1 MPAPAVDSS
10 RFRHRKISVKQR
22 LRIYKSHEIKD
33 LEQEDVSAI
42 SSQHQQ
48 RELMEIETGVEK
60 NEEKEEHLYKI
71 LQSNQLRENKKDLF
85 IPTPDASK
93 TWDEFDRFYQ
103 GEFKCPTSYIQ
114 FSAQLE
120 DCCGTLYN
128 MDEEDE
134 IFLADLN
141 KSLADSVEPLTEDEF
156 ELIMANFESSIKDRQ
171 PFLSMDPESILSF
184 ADLKPTMLK
193 NDVGDSGVK
202 KELAKEIGMPEDE
215 PFLTMFDN
223 KRPLGKREKN
233 METLIELFGEK
244 IHDHWKQRKISRHG
258 CDIFPQLKSERNN
271 DKDDNDP
278 YVCFRRRE
286 LRQPRKTRRID
297 VQNSQKLRLLC
308 QQLEYTKDLA
318 LTVAKRERAVLE
330 VLENEKFVFQARAQ
344 LKTMKRKLGI
354 DADNEDLYSA
364 KKQKLVSS
372 VRTIK
377 QQQQLLLQK
386 QLQIQQQQQQQL
398 QQQQAAITSDSSV
411 KRAKSSKSSKLHKE
425 DSGLYADEK
434 GSEPKKKGPK
444 TGSNKNKEQ
453 SLSSAQEIGAQ
464 SPVANVSNVQQQQK
478 QASSQVYVKLPNSK
492 IPDIVLE
499 DVGKLLHSKEKSTR
513 KFVEDRMRKRKQ
525 EDGDIFFNLTDDP
538 YNPVFNLSI
547 PDNVSPQDAPFSSVA
562 GSKFEVKTSYYS
574 PNLQNY
580 ITGTANDIKVFNKE
594 GEAVENNEYKKLEFF
609 NPFDNEIHTHSR
621 EFPIAFRR
629 RRGRFNMEYIDQRK
643 TDHNIN
649 DMLLQFIDLDGI
661 QKQELDNDVI
671 NVYDSKLDDLSR
683 SYYHWKYDSN
693 YNIYGSKFS
702 DEPAKLNQISNDTQV
717 VRFGT
722 MLGSKAYEQLR
733 DATIKYRQEQINKRK
748 KLNSLQQQQ
757 MLQKGQQPINNAPHS
772 QSSSPPSHQDT
783 RKNPGSTPNQSSP
796 PKKHVT
802 PNAAA

>member
-33 LEQEDVSAI
+33 LEQEDAAAI
-42 SSQHQQ
+42 SAQHQQ

-93 TWDEFDRFYQ
+93 TWDEFDKFYT
-103 GEFKCPTSYIQ
+103 GEFKCPASYIQ

-128 MDEEDE
+128 MDENDE
-134 IFLADLN
+134 VFLKELN
-141 KSLADSVEPLTEDEF
+141 KSLQSDISEPLTEDEF

-193 NDVGDSGVK
+193 NDLGDSGVK
-202 KELAKEIGMPEDE
+202 KELAKEIGMPEQE

-223 KRPLGKREKN
+223 QRSLGKREKS
-233 METLIELFGEK
+233 MVTLVNLFGEK
-244 IHDHWKQRKISRHG
+244 IYDYWKNRKISCNG
-258 CDIFPQLKSERNN
+258 SDIFPQLKSERNN

-297 VQNSQKLRLLC
+297 VQNSQKLRLLS
-308 QQLEYTKDLA
+308 QQLEYTKELA
-318 LTVAKRERAVLE
+318 LAVAKRERTALD
-330 VLENEKFVFQARAQ
+330 VLENEKFIFQARVQ
-344 LKTMKRKLGI
+344 LKALKRKLGI
-354 DADNEDLYSA
+354 STDNEDLYA
-364 KKQKLVSS
+364 TKKQKLVSG

-377 QQQQLLLQK
+377 QQQQILLQK
-386 QLQIQQQQQQQL
+386 QQQL
-398 QQQQAAITSDSSV
+398 LQQQQQAAVTSDSSV
-411 KRAKSSKSSKLHKE
+411 KRPKSVKTPKVQKDTSSSHG
-425 DSGLYADEK
+425 DDK
-434 GSEPKKKGPK
+434 GAELKKKGPK
-444 TGSNKNKEQ
+444 AGSQRHKEQ
-453 SLSSAQEIGAQ
+453 VQTPAQENAQ
-464 SPVANVSNVQQQQK
+464 SPPAASGTAGQQQQK
-478 QASSQVYVKLPNSK
+478 QASSQVYVKLPSSK

-513 KFVEDRMRKRKQ
+513 KFVEDKMRKRKQ
-525 EDGDIFFNLTDDP
+525 EDGDLFFNLTDDP
-538 YNPVFNLSI
+538 YNPVFTLSI
-547 PDNVSPQDAPFSSVA
+547 PDHVRPEDAPFSSVA
-562 GSKFEVKTSYYS
+562 GSKFEVKRSYYS

-580 ITGTANDIKVFNKE
+580 VAGNAKDIKVFNVD
-594 GEAVENNEYKKLEFF
+594 GEIVENNEYKKVEFY
-609 NPFDNEIHTHSR
+609 NPFDAETHTHSQ

-629 RRGRFNMEYIDQRK
+629 RRGRFNTQYIDQRRS
-643 TDHNIN
+643 DRNIN
-649 DMLLQFIDLDGI
+649 DMLSQSINFEEIK
-661 QKQELDNDVI
+661 KQELDNQVI
-671 NVYDSKLDDLSR
+671 GVYDSKLDGLSR
-683 SYYHWKYDSN
+683 SYYNWKYDSN
-693 YNIYGSKFS
+693 YNLYGSNFS

-733 DATIKYRQEQINKRK
+733 DATIKYRQEQINTRK
-748 KLNSLQQQQ
+748 KLNSLQHQQL
-757 MLQKGQQPINNAPHS
+757 LQKGQQQSNTASNS
-772 QSSSPPSHQDT
+772 QSSSPATHQDIQKHT
-783 RKNPGSTPNQSSP
+783 GSIRNESSP
-796 PKKHVT
+796 PKKSIIS
-802 PNAAA
+802 NATA